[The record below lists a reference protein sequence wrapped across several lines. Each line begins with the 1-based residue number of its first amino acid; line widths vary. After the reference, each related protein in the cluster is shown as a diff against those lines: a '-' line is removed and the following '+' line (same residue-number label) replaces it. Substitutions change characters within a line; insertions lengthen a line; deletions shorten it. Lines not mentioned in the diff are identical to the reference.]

1 MFMRYFGGGIGH
13 MTEGSRWQSA
23 DEIDVGDVESEESGG
38 NLQDVDGTLHSS
50 KFGAD
55 CMKDDNSDSNSPDR
69 GSDDSGESS
78 DESDSEDSDSDDG
91 SDNDSDN
98 DLGGEDGDDIDGD
111 NGYGR
116 L

>member
-1 MFMRYFGGGIGH
+1 

-50 KFGAD
+50 KFGGE
-55 CMKDDNSDSNSPDR
+55 CVKDDNSDSNSSDG
-69 GSDDSGESS
+69 GSDDSGEHS
-78 DESDSEDSDSDDG
+78 DDSDSEHSDSDDG

-111 NGYGR
+111 SDNGYDR